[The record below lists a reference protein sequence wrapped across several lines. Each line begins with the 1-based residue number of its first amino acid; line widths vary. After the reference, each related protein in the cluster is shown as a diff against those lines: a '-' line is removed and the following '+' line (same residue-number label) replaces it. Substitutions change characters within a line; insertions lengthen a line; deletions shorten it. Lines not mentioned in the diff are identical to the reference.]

1 MSDLQIETSG
11 SELPYEYP
19 RAKEKT
25 KVELLKEESHNLR
38 GTLIEDV
45 VSEAPRFGNNS
56 ELLLKFYGIYQQKDR
71 DRRKAGEPAGEPKPF
86 TLMVRGRIPGGR
98 LTADQYLAWDK
109 VADQYSSH
117 GLRLTTRQSIQ
128 IHGVLKKNLKATVK
142 EVHEALSSTVGACGD
157 VVRNVTQA
165 VNPWGDPKIAQIEGI
180 VDQLSQHFEAESNAY
195 FEIFLDGEQ
204 VVEEKDDPIYGKAY
218 LPRKFKLGVTV
229 AGNNSIDI
237 YTHDLGLVATFDEA
251 GILEGYHVL
260 VGGGMGMSHSDNAT
274 HPRLADDMGW
284 IRAEA
289 VLAVSEAIITTQR
302 DHGNREDR
310 TFARLKYLLDKKGLD
325 WFRLEVERRANISF
339 EARPIPAWKTPRYLG
354 WNKHRDGSLT
364 LGFHTLSGR
373 IVDSRDKPLKSAL
386 RDIIRDYQLHVQVTA
401 EQDLVLYGIRPEDQ
415 KPIEAFL
422 DSHGLSGLSPRQV
435 YDRAL
440 TCVALPTCIKALA
453 EAERVGPE
461 IFGALQESLD
471 RYELS
476 PRAPVIRITGC
487 PNGCAR
493 PFAAEIGL
501 VGQAPGQ
508 YALFLGGDE
517 EGLRLAQ
524 KVKDKV
530 KITELPELFQKLT
543 EIWAREG
550 EVAERL
556 GDFVNRFGHERVGAA
571 L

>member
-1 MSDLQIETSG
+1 MSDLQTETKG
-11 SELPYEYP
+11 SEAAFEYP

-25 KVELLKEESHNLR
+25 KVEVLKEESNNLR

-45 VSEAPRFGNNS
+45 VSDAPRFGNNS
-56 ELLLKFYGIYQQKDR
+56 ELLLKFFGIYQQKDR
-71 DRRKAGEPAGEPKPF
+71 DRRKAGEPLGEPKPF

-98 LTADQYLAWDK
+98 LTGEQYLAWDK
-109 VADQYSSH
+109 VADKYSSN

-128 IHGVLKKNLKATVK
+128 IHGVLKGNLKSAVQ
-142 EVHEALSSTVGACGD
+142 EVYEALSSTVGACGD

-165 VNPWGDPKIAQIEGI
+165 VNPWGDPKIAQIDG
-180 VDQLSQHFEAESNAY
+180 VVNQLSKHFEAESNAY
-195 FEIFLDGEQ
+195 FEIFLDGDQ
-204 VVEEKDDPIYGKAY
+204 VVEEKEDPIYGRAY

-237 YTHDLGLVATFDEA
+237 YTHDLGLVATFDEV
-251 GILEGYHVL
+251 GILDGYHVL
-260 VGGGMGMSHSDNAT
+260 VGGGMGMSHGDNAT
-274 HPRLADDMGW
+274 HPRLADDLGW
-284 IRAEA
+284 IQADA
-289 VLAVSEAIITTQR
+289 VIAVSEAIVTTQR

-310 TFARLKYLLDKKGLD
+310 TFARLKYLLDKNGLD
-325 WFRLEVERRANISF
+325 WFRSEVERRAEVRFLLRSV
-339 EARPIPAWKTPRYLG
+339 PDWKTPRYLG
-354 WNKHRDGSLT
+354 WNQHSDGSLT

-373 IVDSRDKPLKSAL
+373 IVDSQNTPLKSAL
-386 RDIIRDYQLHVQVTA
+386 RDVIRNFHLHVQVTA
-401 EQDLVLYGIRPEDQ
+401 EQDLVLYGIRTEDQ
-415 KPIEAFL
+415 KAIEDFL
-422 DSHGLSGLSPRQV
+422 ASNGLSGLSPRQV

-471 RYELS
+471 RYDLS

-508 YALFLGGDE
+508 YAVFLGGDE

-530 KITELPELFQKLT
+530 KITDLPELFHKLI

-550 EVAERL
+550 GPEERL
-556 GDFVNRFGHERVGAA
+556 GDFVNRFGHERIGAA